1 MHVTWNIPAIHLLVV
16 STNPIEKY
24 ARQIGS
30 SPQGSGWK
38 YKMFE
43 LPPPSSIPRAYTR
56 SGRQQQQSKLWCVS
70 LCTSKECTGM
80 IIAKDRKNTEAER
93 CFNSQGHPLF
103 IEYMQIHF
111 ESFERA
117 CYKYFEDVL
126 RHLLKPGSIVKS
138 WNHFPNSVR
147 EQL

>member
-1 MHVTWNIPAIHLLVV
+1 MHVLETSQLFTSWWLNQPLWKICSSNWIISPGRGENIKCV
-16 STNPIEKY
+16 K
-24 ARQIGS
+24 R
-30 SPQGSGWK
+30 
-38 YKMFE
+38 
-43 LPPPSSIPRAYTR
+43 PPSSIPRAYTKF
-56 SGRQQQQSKLWCVS
+56 GRQQQQSKLWCVS
-70 LCTSKECTGM
+70 FCSSKECTG

-103 IEYMQIHF
+103 IEYRQIHL
-111 ESFERA
+111 ESFERT

-126 RHLLKPGSIVKS
+126 RHLLKPGCIVKS